1 MTEALPRDPATAP
14 DAASPAQDAA
24 ETAPYALT
32 RQGLLDGS
40 VRKLLL
46 STPGLVL
53 LSDEERERSLREM
66 LESRPDQGNG
76 IWLFGYGSLIWNP
89 AIHYVESRVARVE
102 GWRRSFCLSTPAGR
116 GTPENPG
123 IVLALDA
130 GGFCDG
136 VAFRVAEEALP
147 QELAAVWTREMPTG
161 AYIPRWVPLL
171 DPEGHV
177 FGSGIA
183 FTINRAS
190 RQYLAGLTEEEA
202 VRRLS
207 TACGRLGSC
216 AEYLFQTQAGLSQL
230 GIQDAMVDHLAEAV
244 TKAQARG

>member
-1 MTEALPRDPATAP
+1 MTEALPRDQAPAP
-14 DAASPAQDAA
+14 DAAEA
-24 ETAPYALT
+24 APYALT

-89 AIHYVESRVARVE
+89 AIHFAERRVARVE

-116 GTPENPG
+116 GTPDNPG

-130 GGFCDG
+130 GGSCDG

-147 QELAAVWTREMPTG
+147 EELSAVWTREMPTG

-183 FTINRAS
+183 FTINTAS
-190 RQYLAGLTEEEA
+190 RQYLAGLSEEEA

-207 TACGRLGSC
+207 TACGRLGTC

-230 GIQDAMVDHLAEAV
+230 GIRDPMVDHLAEAV
-244 TKAQARG
+244 TKVQARG